1 MSRKVA
7 CELTCMV
14 MILDKA
20 TDRVVVQERKGRGW
34 DGLIFPGGH
43 LEAGESAAQAAIRE
57 AKEETGLDIVRPVF
71 CGVVD
76 WAHRGNG
83 ERYLAFLFRAEQFS
97 GELLSGTRE
106 GRVFWMKLDEYRA
119 SGDKSPGK
127 GIRAVHLWRA
137 GKIFPENT
145 GRAYLSG
152 GTHRS

>member
-119 SGDKSPGK
+119 SGDKSPGMDEYLECFT
-127 GIRAVHLWRA
+127 GNA
-137 GKIFPENT
+137 GELFARYDEESADP
-145 GRAYLSG
+145 LLPQ
-152 GTHRS
+152 